1 MPTVGKSGALSFALL
16 LLVACSSFAQQPV
29 TTFILV
35 RHAEKDM
42 TQSTPDPDLSAEG
55 HARAR
60 RLALLFEKTEIA
72 AVYSTPFKRTRQ
84 TVEPLAA
91 GKKLTIQ
98 QYAVNDEKEVDKIF
112 AAYKGK
118 TVFIGGHSNT
128 VPQLLNYITGDSQ
141 YTTFD
146 DLDYG
151 NIIIVSVTELRK
163 PGSVIWLKY

>member
-1 MPTVGKSGALSFALL
+1 MPTLCKPVAFAIVVLSVLTA
-16 LLVACSSFAQQPV
+16 AFAQQPV

-55 HARAR
+55 HARAM
-60 RLALLFEKTEIA
+60 RLALLFEKADIA
-72 AVYSTPFKRTRQ
+72 AVFSTPFRRTRQ

-91 GKKLTIQ
+91 GKKLVVQ
-98 QYAVNDEKEVDKIF
+98 QYALHDEKAMDKIF

-118 TVFIGGHSNT
+118 TVLVSGHSNT
-128 VPQLLNYITGDSQ
+128 VPQLLNYITGDSK

-151 NIIIVSVTELRK
+151 NIIIVSITELQQ
-163 PGSVIWLKY
+163 PGNVIWLKY

>member
-91 GKKLTIQ
+91 GKT
-98 QYAVNDEKEVDKIF
+98 D
-112 AAYKGK
+112 
-118 TVFIGGHSNT
+118 
-128 VPQLLNYITGDSQ
+128 
-141 YTTFD
+141 YTT
-146 DLDYG
+146 
-151 NIIIVSVTELRK
+151 VCSERRK
-163 PGSVIWLKY
+163 RGR